1 MPSPALRAE
10 TASKPQGDTMAKRQL
25 TKKTPIVKRTRPAGD
40 DVVDSIAVYVGRTL
54 GELVNRKD
62 DLQKQLAQVE
72 QQIAA
77 VSGKV
82 GAEIGK
88 YLPSGIPGL
97 SRGRKT
103 PVKRPARKTA
113 PPLHPHGRD
122 PESGEA
128 RQAMKAAPVSART
141 RTAVRQRS
149 APRGTR
155 RG

>member
-1 MPSPALRAE
+1 
-10 TASKPQGDTMAKRQL
+10 
-25 TKKTPIVKRTRPAGD
+25 
-40 DVVDSIAVYVGRTL
+40 VYVGRTL

-72 QQIAA
+72 EQIAA

-88 YLPSGIPGL
+88 YLPSGIPGM
-97 SRGRKT
+97 SRGARKAPT
-103 PVKRPARKTA
+103 AKRAARKTA
-113 PPLHPHGRD
+113 PPPHPHGRD

-128 RQAMKAAPVSART
+128 RQAMKAAAVSDRT

>member
-1 MPSPALRAE
+1 M
-10 TASKPQGDTMAKRQL
+10 TKRQP
-25 TKKTPIVKRTRPAGD
+25 TKKTPIVKRTRSSAD

-72 QQIAA
+72 EQIAA

-97 SRGRKT
+97 SSRGGRTKAMA
-103 PVKRPARKTA
+103 KRPARKTA
-113 PPLHPHGRD
+113 PPPHPHGRD

-128 RQAMKAAPVSART
+128 RQAMKAAPVSGRT